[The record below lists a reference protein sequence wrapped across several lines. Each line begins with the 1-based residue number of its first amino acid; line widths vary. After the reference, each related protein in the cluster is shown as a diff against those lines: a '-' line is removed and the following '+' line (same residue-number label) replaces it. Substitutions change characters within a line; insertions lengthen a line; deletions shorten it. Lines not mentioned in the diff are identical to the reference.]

1 MSDLK
6 YLDKKGTFTLDDPD
20 LTSYMYFPL
29 ANEAGMMSAITPD
42 LGGDIKL
49 DQNTFLLEPVSSEN
63 LHNNKSSR
71 NFWLNFALRAY
82 AHFVRWKHR
91 DVEAPTKKTL
101 FEFTRLAIVSRFLYL
116 YLPEY
121 CLF

>member
-49 DQNTFLLEPVSSEN
+49 DQNT
-63 LHNNKSSR
+63 
-71 NFWLNFALRAY
+71 
-82 AHFVRWKHR
+82 
-91 DVEAPTKKTL
+91 
-101 FEFTRLAIVSRFLYL
+101 LYL
-116 YLPEY
+116 NR
-121 CLF
+121 

>member
-49 DQNTFLLEPVSSEN
+49 DQNTFLLEPVSSETS
-63 LHNNKSSR
+63 LQETSGFMLKER
-71 NFWLNFALRAY
+71 ELGL
-82 AHFVRWKHR
+82 
-91 DVEAPTKKTL
+91 
-101 FEFTRLAIVSRFLYL
+101 
-116 YLPEY
+116 
-121 CLF
+121 

>member
-1 MSDLK
+1 MGSLK
-6 YLDKKGTFTLDDPD
+6 YIDKKGTFTLDNPD

-63 LHNNKSSR
+63 LHITNQAEISGFMLKEKEHGLLQVDLQCNRHSC
-71 NFWLNFALRAY
+71 LQI
-82 AHFVRWKHR
+82 
-91 DVEAPTKKTL
+91 KKMM
-101 FEFTRLAIVSRFLYL
+101 
-116 YLPEY
+116 
-121 CLF
+121 

>member
-6 YLDKKGTFTLDDPD
+6 YLDKKGTFTLDNPD

-49 DQNTFLLEPVSSEN
+49 
-63 LHNNKSSR
+63 KMCI
-71 NFWLNFALRAY
+71 
-82 AHFVRWKHR
+82 R
-91 DVEAPTKKTL
+91 D
-101 FEFTRLAIVSRFLYL
+101 RLWFMADVW
-116 YLPEY
+116 
-121 CLF
+121 

>member
-49 DQNTFLLEPVSSEN
+49 DQNTFLLEPVSRK
-63 LHNNKSSR
+63 LTQQQV
-71 NFWLNFALRAY
+71 F
-82 AHFVRWKHR
+82 
-91 DVEAPTKKTL
+91 KKL
-101 FEFTRLAIVSRFLYL
+101 LGL
-116 YLPEY
+116 
-121 CLF
+121 C

>member
-1 MSDLK
+1 MSELK
-6 YLDKKGTFTLDDPD
+6 YLDKRGTFTLDNPD

-63 LHNNKSSR
+63 ITTNPQEIFGFMLMEKVPGQPQDVLLSSR
-71 NFWLNFALRAY
+71 LSFLMM
-82 AHFVRWKHR
+82 
-91 DVEAPTKKTL
+91 
-101 FEFTRLAIVSRFLYL
+101 TRSR
-116 YLPEY
+116 
-121 CLF
+121 

>member
-1 MSDLK
+1 MGSLK
-6 YLDKKGTFTLDDPD
+6 YIDKKGTFTLDNPD

-71 NFWLNFALRAY
+71 NFWVYVEGKGAWSVTGRSAMQQAQLFTD
-82 AHFVRWKHR
+82 KKD
-91 DVEAPTKKTL
+91 DVKNIQRKGQT
-101 FEFTRLAIVSRFLYL
+101 
-116 YLPEY
+116 
-121 CLF
+121 

>member
-1 MSDLK
+1 MSELK
-6 YLDKKGTFTLDDPD
+6 YLDKRGTFTLDNPD

-63 LHNNKSSR
+63 LHNNKSTR
-71 NFWLNFALRAY
+71 NFGFMLMEK
-82 AHFVRWKHR
+82 VPGQPQ
-91 DVEAPTKKTL
+91 DVL
-101 FEFTRLAIVSRFLYL
+101 LSSRLSFLMMTRSR
-116 YLPEY
+116 
-121 CLF
+121 

>member
-49 DQNTFLLEPVSSEN
+49 DQNTFLLEP
-63 LHNNKSSR
+63 
-71 NFWLNFALRAY
+71 
-82 AHFVRWKHR
+82 
-91 DVEAPTKKTL
+91 KTYTTTSL
-101 FEFTRLAIVSRFLYL
+101 QETSGFMLKERELGL
-116 YLPEY
+116 
-121 CLF
+121 